1 MTTFML
7 PTFLSFFF
15 HSKMKYIT
23 INFHFVCDHVVN
35 RNLIIPYISTKDQL
49 ANALTKPLSR
59 QLFFWIRSKIGV
71 SNGSTILQRSNS
83 VESRSCNLAASHP
96 DIQASQTQPKSL
108 NGWNFCC
115 NQWLITWVNYKSFGH
130 NLWYHFC
137 NFLCIIFTLYLYSVL
152 TVNEHNLSRQ
162 YYICLLAPNIVCFIW
177 KC

>member
-1 MTTFML
+1 ML

-83 VESRSCNLAASHP
+83 VESRSCNLSASHR

-108 NGWNFCC
+108 NG
-115 NQWLITWVNYKSFGH
+115 
-130 NLWYHFC
+130 
-137 NFLCIIFTLYLYSVL
+137 
-152 TVNEHNLSRQ
+152 
-162 YYICLLAPNIVCFIW
+162 
-177 KC
+177 